1 MSNFFLF
8 LQSVP
13 PFIEYEPLKVTG
25 TFNKFNKL
33 LLIRIYMHNEEIQ
46 CEERA
51 NE

>member
-13 PFIEYEPLKVTG
+13 IEYEPLKVTG

-46 CEERA
+46 CEL
-51 NE
+51 